1 MALFDYYFNVYDN
14 FIGQLDVTQPIRGSI
29 GQTGGSNDST
39 AYFAYTGG
47 TSVKKYKMWTNSK
60 SKISNQG
67 FDIGLNYNV
76 YKKFNIGANVSYA
89 ALAEVASADAFTP
102 AFNTPEWIT
111 NVSFGNREILKNT
124 GFNIVW
130 HWQQEFYWNSPLA
143 NGIVPAYSTIDAQV
157 SYRVPSFNTTFKAGG
172 SNIFNTYHTQYIG
185 GPSIGGFYYLTVIF
199 DTNFKK
205 K

>member
-1 MALFDYYFNVYDN
+1 
-14 FIGQLDVTQPIRGSI
+14 
-29 GQTGGSNDST
+29 
-39 AYFAYTGG
+39 
-47 TSVKKYKMWTNSK
+47 MWTNSK
-60 SKISNQG
+60 SKVSNQG